1 MDLKTGANL
10 SGEGCSEVVGESYS
24 LVVWHKINK
33 QFYLFLL
40 SLCIFVVYRTVLHK
54 DIVTQTCGLYI
65 RQIPIRS
72 FFFPPLLFY
81 LLHFLKVY
89 VADKLRIHKLNVK
102 DI

>member
-72 FFFPPLLFY
+72 FFFSPSAILPFTFPESLCS
-81 LLHFLKVY
+81 
-89 VADKLRIHKLNVK
+89 
-102 DI
+102 